1 MKAIGI
7 IASPR
12 KDGNTDTLV
21 REVLSAAS
29 ENGYQVET
37 YYLNQMDGKGC
48 QACMYCKT
56 HDRCHQDD
64 DISRLMESMKTAD
77 AVVFGSP
84 LYYWEFTSQFRTFID
99 RLYMFLN
106 PDFTVKLPKGK
117 KAVVITSQGNPDVQ
131 AFNNVLTDFDKLLTT
146 YGFLKVGGIHMV
158 AGNDPSAARNRK
170 DLMEEAR
177 SVGRS
182 L

>member
-1 MKAIGI
+1 MKVIGI

-21 REVLSAAS
+21 REVLNAAS
-29 ENGYQVET
+29 ENGNQVET
-37 YYLNQMDGKGC
+37 HYLNQMDGLGC

-56 HDRCHQDD
+56 HDHCHQDD

-84 LYYWEFTSQFRTFID
+84 LYYWEFASQFRTFID
-99 RLYMFLN
+99 RLYVFLN

-117 KAVVITSQGNPDVQ
+117 KAVVITSQGNPDAR
-131 AFNNVLTDFDKLLTT
+131 AFDNVLMDFDKLLTT

-158 AGNDPSAARNRK
+158 AGNDPSAARKRK

-177 SVGRS
+177 TVGRS